1 MIATPENKPPFNAR
15 RDHAAGMLSHLLQK
29 ITADVPTDLACVY
42 AYSSDLGQ
50 LEFVG
55 AYPDLASG
63 SEIENSIQEVIALSI
78 PLLTSDHLCLTR
90 EYLQRTQFECGIAFP
105 LLLAD
110 EMAGVIGV
118 FSEQADAYGEPERK
132 QVQSWLPLVESVLEN
147 RRLREDQTVAQAI
160 QHVAQG
166 IGENPE
172 PQDLVDIL
180 HEYMCGPHICTCVMM
195 SYGPVREDRPNGPFD
210 YLEVRGSWSRR
221 SGSANG
227 LGMKIYLDSYPD
239 FLTQLDEQKVIITQ
253 LNEKIISQYDPLI
266 RAFLR
271 AQNMHTTM
279 LIALHAGQ
287 RRMGAIFVATDVPYQ
302 FSSRE
307 IRGYQMVSEFVSMST
322 MAHILQQQHDFVQRG
337 RAALLDAVTDGVMM
351 VLPNE
356 VTAHTSDS
364 AHVLTVN
371 LGFTRMFKMNQTKA
385 QGLSIAQ
392 VMELMQIP
400 QDVRHD
406 LHNQWASIP
415 IRDPLVQRGEFNM
428 THPDGFPAAIEWY
441 SAPVHHD
448 NRVMGRMYIF
458 HDASASRTAAN
469 LRANF
474 VSRVSHELRTPL
486 TSIRG
491 FAEFMLEE
499 LGDELPDLAREYTEI
514 ILNSARH
521 LNALFSEVIEI
532 TRADTGE
539 MNLHLTQTHLP
550 DLIINVVASLEL
562 SYKERGQTVVMELDD
577 DVPPVLVDENR
588 ITQVLTNLLNNAIN
602 YTPPDTRIRIRMDS
616 INTPAQLPTGTPPDV
631 VIPAILVTFS
641 DEGPGLSQEDA
652 EQVFMPFYRTKDARV
667 GFAEGSGLGLTIAR
681 SIIELHRGKIWAEPR
696 KRGRRGARFLFTLP
710 TIES

>member
-1 MIATPENKPPFNAR
+1 MA
-15 RDHAAGMLSHLLQK
+15 LSHLLQK
-29 ITADVPTDLACVY
+29 IVADVPTDLACVY

-50 LEFVG
+50 LELVE
-55 AYPDLASG
+55 AYPSLDSQ
-63 SEIENSIQEVIALSI
+63 SENERIIEEMLALSI
-78 PLLTSDHLCLTR
+78 PLLTSDHLCLTK
-90 EYLQRTQFECGIAFP
+90 ENLQKTHFECGIAFP
-105 LLLAD
+105 LMLAGD
-110 EMAGVIGV
+110 LVGIMGV
-118 FSEQADAYGEPERK
+118 FSERAGTYDEPECK
-132 QVQSWLPLVESVLEN
+132 QLRSWLPLVESMLEN
-147 RRLREDQTVAQAI
+147 RRMREDQVIAQAI
-160 QHVAQG
+160 QHVAQR
-166 IGENPE
+166 IGEHPD
-172 PQDLVDIL
+172 PQDLVEIL
-180 HEYMCGPHICTCVMM
+180 QEYMCGPHICTCVVMF
-195 SYGPVREDRPNGPFD
+195 YGPVREDRPNGPFD
-210 YLEVRGSWSRR
+210 YLEVRGSWSRFA
-221 SGSANG
+221 GNANG
-227 LGMKIYLDSYPD
+227 LGMKIYLDAYPD
-239 FLTQLDEQKVIITQ
+239 FVSQLDEQKVIITQ
-253 LNEKIISQYDPLI
+253 VHEGMMNQYDPLI

-271 AQNMHTTM
+271 VQNIHTTM
-279 LIALHAGQ
+279 SIALHAGQ
-287 RRMGAIFVATDVPYQ
+287 RRMGSIFFATDVPYQ
-302 FSSRE
+302 FLSRE

-356 VTAHTSDS
+356 VIAHSSDS
-364 AHVLTVN
+364 SHVLTVN
-371 LGFTRMFKMNQTKA
+371 LGFTRMFKMNQAKA
-385 QGLSIAQ
+385 QGLSVPQI
-392 VMELMQIP
+392 MELMQIP

-406 LHNQWASIP
+406 LYAQWSSIP
-415 IRDPLVQRGEFNM
+415 LRDPLVQRGEFNM
-428 THPDGFPAAIEWY
+428 VHPDGFPASIEWY

-539 MNLHLTQTHLP
+539 MNLHLTSTHLP
-550 DLIINVVASLEL
+550 DLIINVVALLEL
-562 SYKERGQTVVMELDD
+562 SYKERGQSIVMELDD
-577 DVPPVLVDENR
+577 DAPPVLVDENR
-588 ITQVLTNLLNNAIN
+588 IAQVLTNLVNNAIN
-602 YTPPDTRIRIRMDS
+602 YTPPDTRIRIRMDTIS
-616 INTPAQLPTGTPPDV
+616 SPTQLPNGTPPDV
-631 VIPAILVTFS
+631 VIPAIMVTVS

-667 GFAEGSGLGLTIAR
+667 GFVEGSGLGLTVSR
-681 SIIELHRGKIWAEPR
+681 SIIELHRGKIWADPR
-696 KRGRRGARFLFTLP
+696 KRGRRGARFIFTLP

>member
-1 MIATPENKPPFNAR
+1 MLTPENQPPFDAR
-15 RDHAAGMLSHLLQK
+15 RDHAAVMLSHLLQK
-29 ITADVPTDLACVY
+29 ITAEVATDLACVY

-55 AYPDLASG
+55 AYPDLAQA
-63 SEIENSIQEVIALSI
+63 SEVENSVQEVLALSI
-78 PLLTSDHLCLTR
+78 PMLANDHLCLTP
-90 EYLQRTQFECGIAFP
+90 EYLHGTQFECGMAFP
-105 LLLAD
+105 LRLVGDLV
-110 EMAGVIGV
+110 GVMGV
-118 FSEQADAYGEPERK
+118 FHRQAGTYEEPECK
-132 QVQSWLPLVESVLEN
+132 QIQTWLPLVESVLEN
-147 RRLREDQTVAQAI
+147 RRLREDQIVSQTIQYVAQR
-160 QHVAQG
+160 
-166 IGENPE
+166 IGENPG

-180 HEYMCGPHICTCVMM
+180 HESMIGPHICTCVVMFF
-195 SYGPVREDRPNGPFD
+195 GPVREDRPNGPFD
-210 YLEVRGSWSRR
+210 YLEVTGAWSRMA
-221 SGSANG
+221 GSANG

-239 FLTQLDEQKVIITQ
+239 FMTQLDEQKVIITQ
-253 LNEKIISQYDPLI
+253 VNESMMNQYDPLI

-271 AQNMHTTM
+271 AQSIHTTM

-287 RRMGAIFVATDVPYQ
+287 RRMGAIFFATDIPYQ
-302 FSSRE
+302 FSTRE
-307 IRGYQMVSEFVSMST
+307 IRGYQMVTEFVSMST

-356 VTAHTSDS
+356 VTAHSGDL

-371 LGFTRMFKMNQTKA
+371 LGFTRMFKLTQTKA
-385 QGLSIAQ
+385 QGLSIAR
-392 VMELMQIP
+392 VMEQMQIP

-406 LHNQWASIP
+406 LYNQWVSIP

-428 THPDGFPAAIEWY
+428 IHPDGFPAAIEWY
-441 SAPVHHD
+441 SAPVHHE

-491 FAEFMLEE
+491 FAEFILEE
-499 LGDELPDLAREYTEI
+499 LSDELPDLAREYTEI
-514 ILNSARH
+514 ILSSARH

-532 TRADTGE
+532 TSADTGE
-539 MNLHLTQTHLP
+539 MHLHLTQAHLP
-550 DLIINVVASLEL
+550 DLIIDVVALLEL

-577 DVPPVLVDENR
+577 DAPPVHVDANR
-588 ITQVLTNLLNNAIN
+588 ITQVLTNLLMNAIK
-602 YTPPDTRIRIRMDS
+602 YTPEDTRIRIQMEVVK
-616 INTPAQLPTGTPPDV
+616 TPSQLPTGTPPDV

-667 GFAEGSGLGLTIAR
+667 GFTEGSGLGLTISR

-710 TIES
+710 TAES